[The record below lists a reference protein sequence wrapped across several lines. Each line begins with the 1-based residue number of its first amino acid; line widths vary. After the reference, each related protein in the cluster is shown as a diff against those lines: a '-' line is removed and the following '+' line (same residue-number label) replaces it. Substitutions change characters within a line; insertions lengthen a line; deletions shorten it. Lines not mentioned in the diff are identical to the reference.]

1 VRAPTERGSPR
12 QQLTVRR
19 HFPIPRWR
27 EIRRGNSP
35 TQKAKLTCTLGNADA
50 LARTV
55 PTPARALA
63 KRVATAGG
71 SSAGGASG
79 VGGHAART
87 SAPGSTPS
95 TPAATGGSTLSAK
108 NKTPHSHLLL
118 PDSQALQPALTVTAE
133 TDLRQPHGLPCD
145 LDSTADSST
154 SSTTTASSS
163 SLALSPRSSVLARYM
178 HLQTPA
184 PRRSVPPKL
193 DLSRVFKAVAAS
205 RDELG
210 PTWCDAQH
218 GGGLDLCHAPRGR
231 SPLRWC
237 STSSASQAVEHC
249 LQSPREGQ
257 DYEVAVLSPQ
267 TARVLTGRAASAA
280 PTGGAATGCTD
291 LSPPLA
297 VPGLAAEQPPAS
309 SFVCPRI
316 SVHSSSAR
324 RSLAH
329 TPVVRTSVQRCRM
342 SSRLCVW
349 PIPSRQEQ
357 QNKRLV
363 CFVVIGI
370 LN

>member
-1 VRAPTERGSPR
+1 
-12 QQLTVRR
+12 
-19 HFPIPRWR
+19 
-27 EIRRGNSP
+27 
-35 TQKAKLTCTLGNADA
+35 
-50 LARTV
+50 
-55 PTPARALA
+55 
-63 KRVATAGG
+63 
-71 SSAGGASG
+71 
-79 VGGHAART
+79 
-87 SAPGSTPS
+87 
-95 TPAATGGSTLSAK
+95 
-108 NKTPHSHLLL
+108 
-118 PDSQALQPALTVTAE
+118 
-133 TDLRQPHGLPCD
+133 
-145 LDSTADSST
+145 
-154 SSTTTASSS
+154 
-163 SLALSPRSSVLARYM
+163 M

-309 SFVCPRI
+309 PPLLLWPGLQDC
-316 SVHSSSAR
+316 SVPA
-324 RSLAH
+324 
-329 TPVVRTSVQRCRM
+329 VQRGMARTASSVSM
-342 SSRLCVW
+342 SSDEGEIRARLW
-349 PIPSRQEQ
+349 QRLQRNKQMSQEPAT
-357 QNKRLV
+357 LAW
-363 CFVVIGI
+363 
-370 LN
+370 LS